1 MARAVDPMSTSMT
14 ENMTSSA
21 GLILSR
27 ARAHVEDAPYAVTIE
42 VGGHVIVAD
51 EPKEQGGRNAGPS
64 PFGLLLSALGACTA
78 MTLRMYAEHKQ
89 WPLASL
95 QVELRHLRP
104 HGGGPNRIERV
115 LTISGLDEQQRAK
128 LADIAERTPVTLAIK
143 GGVAIDTTL
152 A

>member
-1 MARAVDPMSTSMT
+1 MT
-14 ENMTSSA
+14 EKMTGSA
-21 GLILSR
+21 GHTLSR
-27 ARAHVEDAPYAVTIE
+27 VTAHVEDVPYAVTMD

-51 EPKEQGGRNAGPS
+51 EPKGQGGRNAGPS

-104 HGGGPNRIERV
+104 RGGGPNRIERV
-115 LTISGLDEQQRAK
+115 LVISGLDAQQRAK

-143 GGVAIDTTL
+143 GGVAIDTLLGKETS